1 MTLDGRVTLVT
12 GGAIRV
18 GRAIVEGLAADGA
31 TVAVHHHGSASEA
44 RALVAELRSRGRRAE
59 AFRADLTD
67 DAQLATLV
75 ADVERTL
82 GPIEVLVNSAAQFTR
97 APFLDTDGSMLD
109 AEWRLNA
116 RAPFLLTRAVARGML
131 ERREGVVVN
140 VLDIGGA
147 LVPWRNYSAY
157 CMTKAAMQ
165 MLTQVLALELAPHV
179 RVNGVARGRSC
190 LPSRS
195 APRNVSSFA
204 RASPCSDSGPRRTWR
219 RPCAS
224 SSPGPTSSPARSS
237 PWMGGGSAAARRVPD
252 SPGDTWKPRP
262 GMDIQGA
269 WIPPPPPR
277 RPPLRRRPPSP

>member
-18 GRAIVEGLAADGA
+18 GRAIVEALAADGA
-31 TVAVHHHGSASEA
+31 TVAIHHHGSAAEA
-44 RALVAELRSRGRRAE
+44 GALVNELRGRGQRAE

-67 DAQLATLV
+67 DAQLVALV
-75 ADVERTL
+75 GDVERTL
-82 GPIEVLVNSAAQFTR
+82 GPIEILVNSAAQFTR
-97 APFLDTDGSMLD
+97 APFLATDAAMLD

-131 ERREGVVVN
+131 ERRKGVVVN

-179 RVNGVARGRSC
+179 RVNGVAPGTV
-190 LPSRS
+190 LPPESLGAEEREQL
-195 APRNVSSFA
+195 RA
-204 RASPCSDSGPRRTWR
+204 RIPLQRF
-219 RPCAS
+219 
-224 SSPGPTSSPARSS
+224 
-237 PWMGGGSAAARRVPD
+237 GSAADVAATVRFLITGSDFVTGQVIAVDGGRVRGTP
-252 SPGDTWKPRP
+252 
-262 GMDIQGA
+262 
-269 WIPPPPPR
+269 
-277 RPPLRRRPPSP
+277 

>member
-179 RVNGVARGRSC
+179 RVNGVAPGTVLPPESLGAQEREQLRARIPLQRFGTAEDVAATVRFLITGPDFVTGQVIAVDGGRVRGT
-190 LPSRS
+190 P
-195 APRNVSSFA
+195 
-204 RASPCSDSGPRRTWR
+204 
-219 RPCAS
+219 
-224 SSPGPTSSPARSS
+224 
-237 PWMGGGSAAARRVPD
+237 
-252 SPGDTWKPRP
+252 
-262 GMDIQGA
+262 
-269 WIPPPPPR
+269 
-277 RPPLRRRPPSP
+277 

>member
-157 CMTKAAMQ
+157 CMSKAAMQ

-179 RVNGVARGRSC
+179 RVNGVAPGTVLPPESLGAQEREQLRARIPLQRFGTAEDVAATVRFLITGPDFVTGQVIAVDGGRVRG
-190 LPSRS
+190 
-195 APRNVSSFA
+195 
-204 RASPCSDSGPRRTWR
+204 SP
-219 RPCAS
+219 
-224 SSPGPTSSPARSS
+224 
-237 PWMGGGSAAARRVPD
+237 
-252 SPGDTWKPRP
+252 
-262 GMDIQGA
+262 
-269 WIPPPPPR
+269 
-277 RPPLRRRPPSP
+277 